1 MPTEVLSYYLKNK
14 DRKVRLGFQVILQ
27 CAPFLK
33 GLKVSG
39 LISMENESYSELEEM
54 FSGMEINF
62 YKLSCSEGKCL
73 VLFYRPKE
81 LEEYMNQP
89 KLRELIGQYGYKESN
104 IEEMLAHLSERICE
118 CTAQGI
124 GFPHEIGAFL
134 GYPTADVQSFIEK
147 EGRDFIM
154 TGYWKV
160 YSNPEKAR
168 MIFHEYDRAKVCAV
182 NEYLDGK
189 NIREIAIE
197 SKKVEEFIKLSISVV
212 YWSGTGNTQAMAEGL
227 EEIPPLMVDY
237 KGIQLREFNL
247 DAALERKP
255 KLILV
260 DELAH
265 TNVRG
270 SRNEKRYTGCTG
282 AAYAQGSM
290 YIPR

>member
-1 MPTEVLSYYLKNK
+1 MGNEKGGLMENTIDDCDDVKNLANELLGMFSVKEKDTNWIKEVQIKTHT
-14 DRKVRLGFQVILQ
+14 
-27 CAPFLK
+27 LK
-33 GLKVSG
+33 GLCGIYGLTSG
-39 LISMENESYSELEEM
+39 FNHLKIMEKFMKLCSLNKGIIEKELSYFKNVLTTVIKERKNESYSELEEM

-104 IEEMLAHLSERICE
+104 IEEMLTHLSERICE

-189 NIREIAIE
+189 NIREIVLNQR
-197 SKKVEEFIKLSISVV
+197 K
-212 YWSGTGNTQAMAEGL
+212 W
-227 EEIPPLMVDY
+227 
-237 KGIQLREFNL
+237 RNL
-247 DAALERKP
+247 
-255 KLILV
+255 
-260 DELAH
+260 
-265 TNVRG
+265 
-270 SRNEKRYTGCTG
+270 
-282 AAYAQGSM
+282 
-290 YIPR
+290 

>member
-1 MPTEVLSYYLKNK
+1 MNEITRPIEVIT
-14 DRKVRLGFQVILQ
+14 Q
-27 CAPFLK
+27 
-33 GLKVSG
+33 
-39 LISMENESYSELEEM
+39 
-54 FSGMEINF
+54 EINF

-73 VLFYRPKE
+73 VLFYRPRE

-189 NIREIAIE
+189 NIREIALNQR
-197 SKKVEEFIKLSISVV
+197 K
-212 YWSGTGNTQAMAEGL
+212 W
-227 EEIPPLMVDY
+227 
-237 KGIQLREFNL
+237 RNL
-247 DAALERKP
+247 
-255 KLILV
+255 
-260 DELAH
+260 
-265 TNVRG
+265 
-270 SRNEKRYTGCTG
+270 
-282 AAYAQGSM
+282 
-290 YIPR
+290 

>member
-154 TGYWKV
+154 TG
-160 YSNPEKAR
+160 
-168 MIFHEYDRAKVCAV
+168 
-182 NEYLDGK
+182 L
-189 NIREIAIE
+189 
-197 SKKVEEFIKLSISVV
+197 
-212 YWSGTGNTQAMAEGL
+212 MAFTFSAAA
-227 EEIPPLMVDY
+227 
-237 KGIQLREFNL
+237 GIQTADGGPSGISAPVPCRHVRRRRRPACRNRPAP
-247 DAALERKP
+247 DSAAP
-255 KLILV
+255 W
-260 DELAH
+260 H
-265 TNVRG
+265 
-270 SRNEKRYTGCTG
+270 GCCPG
-282 AAYAQGSM
+282 
-290 YIPR
+290 

>member
-1 MPTEVLSYYLKNK
+1 MPTEVLSYYLKNEN
-14 DRKVRLGFQVILQ
+14 RRVRLKFQVVLQ

-33 GLKVSG
+33 GLKVSC
-39 LISMENESYSELEEM
+39 LISMDADLYPYLKDL
-54 FSGMEINF
+54 FKGMSVI
-62 YKLSCSEGKCL
+62 YHRLSCSEGKCL

-189 NIREIAIE
+189 NIREIALNQR
-197 SKKVEEFIKLSISVV
+197 K
-212 YWSGTGNTQAMAEGL
+212 W
-227 EEIPPLMVDY
+227 
-237 KGIQLREFNL
+237 RNL
-247 DAALERKP
+247 
-255 KLILV
+255 
-260 DELAH
+260 
-265 TNVRG
+265 
-270 SRNEKRYTGCTG
+270 
-282 AAYAQGSM
+282 
-290 YIPR
+290 

>member
-73 VLFYRPKE
+73 VLFYRPRE

-118 CTAQGI
+118 CKELDSHMRLELFSDIRRQMCRALLKKKA
-124 GFPHEIGAFL
+124 EIL
-134 GYPTADVQSFIEK
+134 
-147 EGRDFIM
+147 
-154 TGYWKV
+154 
-160 YSNPEKAR
+160 
-168 MIFHEYDRAKVCAV
+168 
-182 NEYLDGK
+182 L
-189 NIREIAIE
+189 
-197 SKKVEEFIKLSISVV
+197 
-212 YWSGTGNTQAMAEGL
+212 
-227 EEIPPLMVDY
+227 
-237 KGIQLREFNL
+237 
-247 DAALERKP
+247 
-255 KLILV
+255 
-260 DELAH
+260 
-265 TNVRG
+265 
-270 SRNEKRYTGCTG
+270 
-282 AAYAQGSM
+282 
-290 YIPR
+290 

>member
-104 IEEMLAHLSERICE
+104 IEEMHAHLSERICE

-134 GYPTADVQSFIEK
+134 GYPTADVQSI
-147 EGRDFIM
+147 
-154 TGYWKV
+154 Y
-160 YSNPEKAR
+160 
-168 MIFHEYDRAKVCAV
+168 
-182 NEYLDGK
+182 
-189 NIREIAIE
+189 
-197 SKKVEEFIKLSISVV
+197 
-212 YWSGTGNTQAMAEGL
+212 
-227 EEIPPLMVDY
+227 
-237 KGIQLREFNL
+237 
-247 DAALERKP
+247 
-255 KLILV
+255 
-260 DELAH
+260 
-265 TNVRG
+265 
-270 SRNEKRYTGCTG
+270 
-282 AAYAQGSM
+282 
-290 YIPR
+290 

>member
-81 LEEYMNQP
+81 LEKYMNQP

-189 NIREIAIE
+189 NIREIALNQR
-197 SKKVEEFIKLSISVV
+197 K
-212 YWSGTGNTQAMAEGL
+212 W
-227 EEIPPLMVDY
+227 
-237 KGIQLREFNL
+237 RNL
-247 DAALERKP
+247 
-255 KLILV
+255 
-260 DELAH
+260 
-265 TNVRG
+265 
-270 SRNEKRYTGCTG
+270 
-282 AAYAQGSM
+282 
-290 YIPR
+290 

>member
-81 LEEYMNQP
+81 LEEYM
-89 KLRELIGQYGYKESN
+89 ESN

-189 NIREIAIE
+189 NIREIALNQR
-197 SKKVEEFIKLSISVV
+197 K
-212 YWSGTGNTQAMAEGL
+212 W
-227 EEIPPLMVDY
+227 
-237 KGIQLREFNL
+237 RNL
-247 DAALERKP
+247 
-255 KLILV
+255 
-260 DELAH
+260 
-265 TNVRG
+265 
-270 SRNEKRYTGCTG
+270 
-282 AAYAQGSM
+282 
-290 YIPR
+290 

>member
-62 YKLSCSEGKCL
+62 YKLSCSEG
-73 VLFYRPKE
+73 
-81 LEEYMNQP
+81 
-89 KLRELIGQYGYKESN
+89 
-104 IEEMLAHLSERICE
+104 
-118 CTAQGI
+118 TAQGI

-189 NIREIAIE
+189 NIREIALNQR
-197 SKKVEEFIKLSISVV
+197 K
-212 YWSGTGNTQAMAEGL
+212 W
-227 EEIPPLMVDY
+227 
-237 KGIQLREFNL
+237 RNL
-247 DAALERKP
+247 
-255 KLILV
+255 
-260 DELAH
+260 
-265 TNVRG
+265 
-270 SRNEKRYTGCTG
+270 
-282 AAYAQGSM
+282 
-290 YIPR
+290 

>member
-104 IEEMLAHLSERICE
+104 IEEMLGTFCQNVSASVLHKELDSHMRLELFSDIRRQMCR
-118 CTAQGI
+118 ALLKKKA
-124 GFPHEIGAFL
+124 EIL
-134 GYPTADVQSFIEK
+134 
-147 EGRDFIM
+147 
-154 TGYWKV
+154 
-160 YSNPEKAR
+160 
-168 MIFHEYDRAKVCAV
+168 
-182 NEYLDGK
+182 L
-189 NIREIAIE
+189 
-197 SKKVEEFIKLSISVV
+197 
-212 YWSGTGNTQAMAEGL
+212 
-227 EEIPPLMVDY
+227 
-237 KGIQLREFNL
+237 
-247 DAALERKP
+247 
-255 KLILV
+255 
-260 DELAH
+260 
-265 TNVRG
+265 
-270 SRNEKRYTGCTG
+270 
-282 AAYAQGSM
+282 
-290 YIPR
+290 

>member
-39 LISMENESYSELEEM
+39 LISMENESYSDWKKCFPGWRLI
-54 FSGMEINF
+54 FINIMLRGKPCPF
-62 YKLSCSEGKCL
+62 LSTQRAGRIYESA
-73 VLFYRPKE
+73 
-81 LEEYMNQP
+81 

-189 NIREIAIE
+189 NIREIALNQR
-197 SKKVEEFIKLSISVV
+197 K
-212 YWSGTGNTQAMAEGL
+212 W
-227 EEIPPLMVDY
+227 
-237 KGIQLREFNL
+237 RNL
-247 DAALERKP
+247 
-255 KLILV
+255 
-260 DELAH
+260 
-265 TNVRG
+265 
-270 SRNEKRYTGCTG
+270 
-282 AAYAQGSM
+282 
-290 YIPR
+290 

>member
-160 YSNPEKAR
+160 YSN
-168 MIFHEYDRAKVCAV
+168 AK
-182 NEYLDGK
+182 L
-189 NIREIAIE
+189 
-197 SKKVEEFIKLSISVV
+197 
-212 YWSGTGNTQAMAEGL
+212 
-227 EEIPPLMVDY
+227 
-237 KGIQLREFNL
+237 
-247 DAALERKP
+247 
-255 KLILV
+255 
-260 DELAH
+260 
-265 TNVRG
+265 
-270 SRNEKRYTGCTG
+270 
-282 AAYAQGSM
+282 
-290 YIPR
+290 

>member
-104 IEEMLAHLSERICE
+104 IEEMLTNMYGDFMQL
-118 CTAQGI
+118 
-124 GFPHEIGAFL
+124 P
-134 GYPTADVQSFIEK
+134 PVEK
-147 EGRDFIM
+147 RKTHTPSRLEF
-154 TGYWKV
+154 
-160 YSNPEKAR
+160 
-168 MIFHEYDRAKVCAV
+168 
-182 NEYLDGK
+182 
-189 NIREIAIE
+189 
-197 SKKVEEFIKLSISVV
+197 SK
-212 YWSGTGNTQAMAEGL
+212 
-227 EEIPPLMVDY
+227 EEIL
-237 KGIQLREFNL
+237 
-247 DAALERKP
+247 
-255 KLILV
+255 
-260 DELAH
+260 
-265 TNVRG
+265 
-270 SRNEKRYTGCTG
+270 
-282 AAYAQGSM
+282 
-290 YIPR
+290 